1 MKSSNTQKIEV
12 QTICRDMAKLAPF
25 VVLKVTAA
33 LDQCHE
39 IGYNVAMFE
48 GYRSPE
54 RQQWLYEQ
62 GRSRDGKIVTYA
74 KPWESFHQYGLA
86 VDIVGFLNK
95 KWDWNIDYD
104 KVTAIFKEHGFE
116 SLKFEKP
123 HFQITGG
130 MSVQKA
136 EKIATSQGLLALWS
150 IIESSLK

>member
-1 MKSSNTQKIEV
+1 
-12 QTICRDMAKLAPF
+12 
-25 VVLKVTAA
+25 VTAA

-48 GYRSPE
+48 GYRSPS